1 MIVYGKQIVTYILE
15 KYPALIEEIYFSK
28 KIDKK
33 QFNLFRKLDKP
44 IIMVDNQKAQALAKG
59 GNHQGFILKIQDF
72 MFTPLNE
79 IKKFSKIVVLD
90 EITDVGNIGAIARTA
105 YSLGY
110 EALVIGGINTVNMS
124 GVIRSSSAAALDLP
138 ICLYKNTQTVA
149 NELKQLDFELIG
161 AHMEGTN
168 VKQFKLQS
176 IKHALFLGSE
186 GKGLHPKLQDKLDC
200 KVSIVMANKFDSLNV
215 SVAAGILMHSLG
227 DIDA

>member
-15 KYPALIEEIYFSK
+15 KYPSMIEEIYFSK

-33 QFNLFRKLDKP
+33 QFSLFRKLDKP

-59 GNHQGFILKIQDF
+59 GNHQGFILKTQDF

-79 IKKFSKIVVLD
+79 IKKFNKIVVLD

-124 GVIRSSSAAALDLP
+124 AVIRSSSAAALDLP

-149 NELKQLDFELIG
+149 NEFKQIGFDLIG
-161 AHMEGTN
+161 AHMEGIN
-168 VKQFKLQS
+168 IKQFNNNS
-176 IKHALFLGSE
+176 DKHLLFLGSE
-186 GKGLHPKLQDKLDC
+186 GRGLHPKLQDKLDY
-200 KVSIVMANKFDSLNV
+200 KVSIIMSNKFDSLNV
-215 SVAAGILMHSLG
+215 SVAAGILMYELG
-227 DIDA
+227 V